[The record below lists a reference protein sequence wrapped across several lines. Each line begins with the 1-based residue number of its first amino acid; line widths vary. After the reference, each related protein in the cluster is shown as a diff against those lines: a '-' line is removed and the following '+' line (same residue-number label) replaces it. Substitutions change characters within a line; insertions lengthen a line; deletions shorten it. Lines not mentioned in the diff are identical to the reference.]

1 MSQMFFPYLMFKFA
15 ADDIELGLDTLLA
28 LGSVLWVK
36 RNVEAEQVVQGSM
49 ASPSISFHYKFEER
63 IMTLMLNIILKCS
76 LMILNVNSEQ
86 RKPSD
91 SETTLA
97 LIFSADP
104 LSSRQSVERPCLAW
118 PWCAAETL
126 TTVGCVNPT
135 GCSFLQSAGHAAT
148 ATRLPQHLLAVCWDS
163 RTVVQFL
170 LCTGGTADRLQPNH
184 WGRPHHRQDSQR

>member
-1 MSQMFFPYLMFKFA
+1 MFKFA

-86 RKPSD
+86 RKPS
-91 SETTLA
+91 L
-97 LIFSADP
+97 
-104 LSSRQSVERPCLAW
+104 
-118 PWCAAETL
+118 
-126 TTVGCVNPT
+126 
-135 GCSFLQSAGHAAT
+135 
-148 ATRLPQHLLAVCWDS
+148 
-163 RTVVQFL
+163 
-170 LCTGGTADRLQPNH
+170 
-184 WGRPHHRQDSQR
+184 